1 MNWESLLTIGV
12 ALCCVFAISTAAT
25 SLESSVTTDPDEVI
39 DLDETGI
46 PIGTD
51 NAVSLKSQVQSE
63 GTPDTSS
70 SADPGDGQ
78 VEESSAEPGDGD
90 QTTAGSGDGER
101 TGADSGAGDRSGGSD
116 SANQGQ
122 DTGPGAGEEQAG
134 GPGTPPQSLLDKLLA
149 LLAALLDLLRA
160 LVPAIVALGLVA
172 LGIRHRDR
180 LGDML
185 RERLERWG
193 LIDPVVDEEPS
204 EPPTRPDPTN
214 QVSAAWYEFVE
225 ALGLG
230 DARAC
235 APRECADAARDEGVD
250 EETIAALTEPF
261 EEVRYGEEPV
271 TDDRRRRARDGL
283 ERFRARHGGQHT
295 GGDR

>member
-63 GTPDTSS
+63 GTPDT
-70 SADPGDGQ
+70 P
-78 VEESSAEPGDGD
+78 SSAEPGDGD

-116 SANQGQ
+116 SADQGQ
-122 DTGPGAGEEQAG
+122 DTGLGAGEEQAG

-149 LLAALLDLLRA
+149 LLATLLDLLRV
-160 LVPAIVALGLVA
+160 LVPAILALGLVA